1 MTKINVADS
10 EAYNKSK
17 RARIR
22 KLSPPTSPYQNTRT
36 NSDTHE
42 EVNLAAQMRAEIS
55 RLKVEL
61 ALEQSTQ
68 SPLIAARFAAEKEL
82 AEERAAHAKALQ
94 DLQADH
100 VPTDDEKDT

>member
-1 MTKINVADS
+1 
-10 EAYNKSK
+10 
-17 RARIR
+17 
-22 KLSPPTSPYQNTRT
+22 
-36 NSDTHE
+36 
-42 EVNLAAQMRAEIS
+42 MRAEIS